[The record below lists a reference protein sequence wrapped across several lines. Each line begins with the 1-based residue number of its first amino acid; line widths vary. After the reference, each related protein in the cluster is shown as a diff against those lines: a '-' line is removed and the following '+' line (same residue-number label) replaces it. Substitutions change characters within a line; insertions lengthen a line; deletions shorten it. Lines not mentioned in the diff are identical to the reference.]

1 MNYGLIG
8 YTGQMGKAI
17 QEVMTDS
24 KLVYTRDENGR
35 NLIKRPEVIID
46 FSNRSALSE
55 TIKDCREFKCG
66 LVIGTTAL
74 TEADFELL
82 HKLAEEVPVVQSYNF
97 SPGINLLKLIL
108 RQFSPYMK
116 NWDVEIV
123 EKHHNRKKDA
133 PSGTAIM
140 LQKELGRE
148 AKIHSL
154 REGGIPGDHSIIFA
168 NDGEVLELSHRAIS
182 RKVFAIGAKEA
193 ANFVLKKEKGF
204 FSYEEV
210 IL

>member
-8 YTGQMGKAI
+8 HTGQMGKAI

-24 KLVYTRDENGR
+24 RLVYTRDENGR

>member
-24 KLVYTRDENGR
+24 RLVYTRDENGR

>member
-35 NLIKRPEVIID
+35 NLIKTPEVIID